1 MRAVR
6 AELAKLGTLP
16 SVWLAGALALVV
28 PAGIALLNSRVHGPD
43 RGYQE
48 LAFGVLG
55 VIVLGVVAVSSEYL
69 TEGADAGGGRQLT
82 TSLTAVPSRV
92 RFLAAKAAAV
102 VLVAV
107 PLAFAATAAT
117 MGIVHVTLAERA
129 AALDAG
135 RLAGVVCYWTYTA
148 LLAFAITVLLRHGI
162 VPLTVL
168 LVNTS
173 VVSVTF
179 LLTKVTP
186 LAYYFP
192 DMAGMRMFVGE
203 IADDQVVISP
213 LVGLLVMS
221 AWVAGLLALAGAVFT
236 RRDA

>member
-1 MRAVR
+1 MRAVT
-6 AELAKLGTLP
+6 AELAKLATLP
-16 SVWLAGALALVV
+16 SVWLATLLALVV
-28 PAGIALLNSRVHGPD
+28 PTGIALLNRGVPGPD

-48 LAFGVLG
+48 LAFGVMG

-69 TEGADAGGGRQLT
+69 AEGADAGGGRQLT
-82 TSLTAVPSRV
+82 TSLTAVPSRL
-92 RFLAAKAAAV
+92 RFLAAKALAV

-107 PLAFAATAAT
+107 PLAFAATAVT
-117 MGIVHVTLAERA
+117 MAVVQVR
-129 AALDAG
+129 LDLG

-173 VVSVTF
+173 VVSVTY

-186 LAYYFP
+186 LANYFP
-192 DMAGMRMFVGE
+192 DMAGVRMFVGKV
-203 IADDQVVISP
+203 ATDVVITP

-221 AWVAGLLALAGAVFT
+221 AWVAGLLAVAGAVFV

>member
-28 PAGIALLNSRVHGPD
+28 PTGIALLNSGRPGPD

-48 LAFGVLG
+48 LAFGVMG

-102 VLVAV
+102 ALVAV
-107 PLAFAATAAT
+107 ALAVAATAAT
-117 MGIVHVTLAERA
+117 MGVVPTT
-129 AALDAG
+129 LDAG
-135 RLAGVVCYWTYTA
+135 RVAGVVCYWTYTA

-173 VVSVTF
+173 LVSVTF

-186 LAYYFP
+186 LANYFP
-192 DMAGMRMFVGE
+192 DMAGVRMFVGKV
-203 IADDQVVISP
+203 ANDGVVITP
-213 LVGLLVMS
+213 LTGLLVMS
-221 AWVAGLLALAGAVFT
+221 AWVAGLLVLAGAVFV

>member
-6 AELAKLGTLP
+6 AELSKLSTLP
-16 SVWLAGALALVV
+16 SVWLAALLAVVV
-28 PAGIALLNSRVHGPD
+28 PTGIALLNRGVAGPD

-48 LAFGVLG
+48 LAFGVMG

-69 TEGADAGGGRQLT
+69 AESADSGGGRQLT
-82 TSLTAVPSRV
+82 TSLAAVPSRL
-92 RFLAAKAAAV
+92 RFLAAKALAV

-107 PLAFAATAAT
+107 PLAFTAAAAT
-117 MGIVHVTLAERA
+117 MGVVQAR
-129 AALDAG
+129 LDAG

-186 LAYYFP
+186 LANYFP
-192 DMAGMRMFVGE
+192 DMAGVRMFVGKV
-203 IADDQVVISP
+203 ANDDVSISP

-221 AWVAGLLALAGAVFT
+221 AWVAGLLVLAGAVFA